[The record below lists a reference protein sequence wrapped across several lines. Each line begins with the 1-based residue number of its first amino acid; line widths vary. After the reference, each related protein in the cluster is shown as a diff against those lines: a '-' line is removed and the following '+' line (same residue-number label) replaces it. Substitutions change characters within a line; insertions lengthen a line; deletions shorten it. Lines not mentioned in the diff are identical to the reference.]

1 MTLLKDFF
9 SKTEEKM
16 SLKVAMNLMIVQ
28 LINDIAIHIFKGFR
42 KFQRKKLS
50 LTEMADWKLQVCNL
64 QNYHTRLYRKDSNLI
79 VIPKCRSIPQI
90 VIPQMVIPQ
99 IVDSNTVDSDTVDKD
114 TVDCNTVIYRTA
126 VYRNVCKQKYNIT
139 RNMKLQHTML

>member
-50 LTEMADWKLQVCNL
+50 LTEMADWKLQVSNL
-64 QNYHTRLYRKDSNLI
+64 QNYHTRVYRKDNSNTEM
-79 VIPKCRSIPQI
+79 PQY
-90 VIPQMVIPQ
+90 
-99 IVDSNTVDSDTVDKD
+99 TVDSDTVDGD
-114 TVDCNTVIYRTA
+114 TVDSR
-126 VYRNVCKQKYNIT
+126 Q
-139 RNMKLQHTML
+139 